1 MIIEALAGRCRIA
14 TLRLMLSISV
24 AAGAVATPAAAIP
37 VAPATGL
44 SDIDTLLQRVNEE
57 TGVSKQ
63 ATDAIVKD
71 IRSVVADCKRYD
83 VAYRVDCLAQGLKEV
98 SRRMPGGDYQQARS
112 IISKAAGKLSSL
124 VRANADS
131 DQPKLDAPSG
141 ANPRLKSKRRYT
153 AIKKEALATVMKE
166 AQAIIQEAETQ
177 LLRSAENSA
186 KRQAHYQQIATAISS
201 TKVLL
206 RS

>member
-1 MIIEALAGRCRIA
+1 M
-14 TLRLMLSISV
+14 
-24 AAGAVATPAAAIP
+24 
-37 VAPATGL
+37 
-44 SDIDTLLQRVNEE
+44 DTLLQHISEE
-57 TGVSKQ
+57 TSVSKK
-63 ATDAIVKD
+63 ATDAIVAD
-71 IRSVVADCKRYD
+71 IRSIVAECGRYD
-83 VAYRVDCLAQGLKEV
+83 PVYRVDCLAQGLKEV
-98 SRRMPGGDYQQARS
+98 SRRMPAGQYLGARM

-124 VRANADS
+124 ARANADS
-131 DQPKLDAPSG
+131 AQPKLDSPSG
-141 ANPRLKSKRRYT
+141 TNPRLKGKKRYT
-153 AIKKEALATVMKE
+153 AIKKEALAKVMKE

>member
-1 MIIEALAGRCRIA
+1 MTVESLTGRCRAVALRLVVSVSIAGISIA
-14 TLRLMLSISV
+14 TPVSAM
-24 AAGAVATPAAAIP
+24 P

-44 SDIDTLLQRVNEE
+44 SEVDGLLLRINEE
-57 TGVSKQ
+57 VGVSKK
-63 ATDAIVKD
+63 ATDAIVAD

-83 VAYRVDCLAQGLKEV
+83 AAYRVDCLAQGLKEV
-98 SRRMPGGDYQQARS
+98 SRRMPGGEYQQARS

-131 DQPKLDAPSG
+131 AQPKLDAPSG